1 MQDKWNQ
8 FVYELCEAKKNGVDE
23 SKYHL
28 MIEMQLQLLGWAK
41 YRNEI
46 CHKTNIS
53 IGSNGFIQPDI
64 LVQKDDEKLFV
75 IEVKRPLHTQIPRDC
90 DQLVSYMR
98 QLKLNVGI
106 YIGEKIE
113 IFYDQPDAENPV
125 SVLTVPL
132 ELNNELGV
140 RFVELFNKENF
151 SKETIFKF
159 CEGRI
164 EEIRRQDK
172 LKEFKELLISDSQK
186 QITDALKAYINGK
199 YGNIFIN
206 DSVDE
211 MLSSLI
217 FTARPKYAPQ
227 QPTILS
233 TPIVTSPM
241 LGTDVVKTKKQRD
254 NTKYSINGGE
264 FLCKNRFVYQIVKMY
279 VAEHPTKSFAEIEQV
294 FKPEYQGTNRGV
306 IRTIDYIRSKGYK
319 DAERRFFM
327 DEDEI
332 LYDSCGV
339 SFVVCTQWKID
350 NVTNVVNL
358 ARRLGYN
365 VSASE

>member
-8 FVYELCEAKKNGVDE
+8 FVYDLCEAKKNGVDE
-23 SKYHL
+23 SRYHS

-46 CHKTNIS
+46 CHKANLS

-64 LVQKDDEKLFV
+64 LVQKEDEKLFV

-113 IFYDQPDAENPV
+113 IFYDKPDCENPV

-132 ELNNELGV
+132 ELDNEQGV
-140 RFVELFNKENF
+140 LFVKLFNKGGF
-151 SKETIFKF
+151 SKDAIVKF
-159 CEGRI
+159 CEERL

-199 YGNIFIN
+199 YGNVFLE

-217 FTARPKYAPQ
+217 FKVESKFVSQ
-227 QPTILS
+227 QSTILS
-233 TPIVTSPM
+233 APVVASPM
-241 LGTDVVKTKKQRD
+241 LGTDVVKPKKQYD
-254 NTKYSINGGE
+254 YTQYSINGGPR
-264 FLCKNRFVYQIVKMY
+264 LGKGGFVLQVVKMY
-279 VAEHPTKSFAEIEQV
+279 VGQHPMATYDELERV
-294 FKPEYQGTNRGV
+294 FRPELQGSMGV
-306 IRTIDYIRSKGYK
+306 IRKTCNIDEK
-319 DAERRFFM
+319 
-327 DEDEI
+327 EI
-332 LYDSCGV
+332 
-339 SFVVCTQWKID
+339 
-350 NVTNVVNL
+350 
-358 ARRLGYN
+358 
-365 VSASE
+365 SE

>member
-8 FVYELCEAKKNGVDE
+8 FVYDLCEAKKNGVDE
-23 SKYHL
+23 SRYHS

-46 CHKTNIS
+46 CHKANLS

-64 LVQKDDEKLFV
+64 LVQKEDEKLFV

-113 IFYDQPDAENPV
+113 IFYDKTDCENPV

-132 ELNNELGV
+132 ELDNEQGI
-140 RFVELFNKENF
+140 RFVKLFNKDGF
-151 SKETIFKF
+151 SKEAIVKF
-159 CEGRI
+159 CEERLD
-164 EEIRRQDK
+164 EKRRQEK
-172 LKEFKELLISDSQK
+172 LDEFRELLISDSQK
-186 QITDALKAYINGK
+186 QITDALKVYIKGK
-199 YGNIFIN
+199 YGNVFLE

-217 FTARPKYAPQ
+217 FTVESRAIQ
-227 QPTILS
+227 LQPTIAS
-233 TPIVTSPM
+233 APVVASPM
-241 LGTDVVKTKKQRD
+241 LGTDVVKPKKQYD
-254 NTKYSINGGE
+254 NTKFSINGGYPL
-264 FLCKNRFVYQIVKMY
+264 FKNRFVYQIVKMY

-294 FKPEYQGTNRGV
+294 FKPEYQGSMGV

-319 DAERRFFM
+319 DAKSRYFM
-327 DEDEI
+327 GKDEV

-350 NVTNVVNL
+350 SVTNIVNL

>member
-1 MQDKWNQ
+1 MQEIWNKI
-8 FVYELCEAKKNGVDE
+8 VRYLLKDYKMDVIE
-23 SKYHL
+23 SIYQST
-28 MIEMQLQLLGWAK
+28 IEQLLDILLGWD
-41 YRNEI
+41 EI
-46 CHKTNIS
+46 CSRKNLP
-53 IGSNGFIQPDI
+53 IGNGNSLQPDI
-64 LVQKDDEKLFV
+64 LVKKGDEEQFV
-75 IEVKRPLHTQIPRDC
+75 IEVKRPSHMRTSDDC
-90 DQLVSYMR
+90 NQLVSYMR
-98 QLKLNVGI
+98 QSKLNVGI

-113 IFYDQPDAENPV
+113 IIYDLPNCSKYV
-125 SVLTVPL
+125 SVMTI
-132 ELNNELGV
+132 ELKQDDENGV
-140 RFVELFNKENF
+140 RFVELFSKNNF
-151 SKETIFKF
+151 SKEAVVKF
-159 CEGRI
+159 CEERL
-164 EEIRRQDK
+164 EEKRRQEK

-199 YGNIFIN
+199 YGNIFID

-233 TPIVTSPM
+233 TPIVTSSM

-327 DEDEI
+327 DEDEF

>member
-8 FVYELCEAKKNGVDE
+8 FVYDLCEAKKNGVDE
-23 SKYHL
+23 SRYHS

-46 CHKTNIS
+46 CHKANLS

-64 LVQKDDEKLFV
+64 LVQKEDEKLFV

-113 IFYDQPDAENPV
+113 IFYDKTDCENPV

-132 ELNNELGV
+132 ELDNEQGV
-140 RFVELFNKENF
+140 LFVKLFNKGGF
-151 SKETIFKF
+151 SKDAIVKF
-159 CEGRI
+159 CEERL

-199 YGNIFIN
+199 YGNIFID

-217 FTARPKYAPQ
+217 FTAMPRYAPQ
-227 QPTILS
+227 QPTVLS

-241 LGTDVVKTKKQRD
+241 LGTDVVKPKKQYD
-254 NTKYSINGGE
+254 NTKFSINGGYPL
-264 FLCKNRFVYQIVKMY
+264 FKNRFVYQIVKMY

-294 FKPEYQGTNRGV
+294 FKPEYQGSMGV

-319 DAERRFFM
+319 DAKSRYFM
-327 DEDEI
+327 GKDEV

>member
-1 MQDKWNQ
+1 MQEKWNQ
-8 FVYELCEAKKNGVDE
+8 FVYYLLEDKNKGVEEAN
-23 SKYHL
+23 YHFT
-28 MIEMQLQLLGWAK
+28 IEAQLQLLGWMK
-41 YRNEI
+41 YNNEI
-46 CHKTNIS
+46 CHKPNLHMGNS
-53 IGSNGFIQPDI
+53 GSIQPDI
-64 LVQKDDEKLFV
+64 LVQKDNKKLFV
-75 IEVKRPLHTQIPRDC
+75 IEVKQPLHIRTDKDR
-90 DQLVSYMR
+90 DQLASYMR

-113 IFYDQPDAENPV
+113 IFYDKPDCENPI

-132 ELNNELGV
+132 ELDNEQGV
-140 RFVELFNKENF
+140 LFVKLFNKDGF
-151 SKETIFKF
+151 SKDAIVKF
-159 CEGRI
+159 CEERL

-186 QITDALKAYINGK
+186 QITDALKVYIKGK
-199 YGNIFIN
+199 YGNVFLE

-241 LGTDVVKTKKQRD
+241 LGTDVVKNKKQRD
-254 NTKYSINGGE
+254 NTKYSINGGK

-306 IRTIDYIRSKGYK
+306 IRTIDYISSKGYK

-350 NVTNVVNL
+350 NVINVVNL
-358 ARRLGYN
+358 ARRLGYD